1 MILARLSRAVRE
13 QNWFAV
19 VLEFVIVIAGVVI
32 GFQITAW
39 NAERTARIQ
48 EAVILANLEE
58 DFQTLVSDIDE
69 VIERTFAIAR
79 NATVVVEAIDSGV
92 VPDDRIDQFEEGLI
106 SLVWAA
112 QVPQSPSTLQELVS
126 SGGLSRLSDADLRAA
141 LARFME
147 RYEAVDGMANQL
159 VEARFNNAQRAPLPV
174 SLEPG
179 SVADLERARESGAF
193 LSSDDYRAAQG
204 IRSSLEHYDLGALQ
218 ADPALRDMFVASRGL
233 NNTYLSW
240 LISLRGSARA
250 TLDQLAP
257 QSETP

>member
-1 MILARLSRAVRE
+1 MILSRLSRAIRE

-19 VLEFVIVIAGVVI
+19 AIEFLIVILGVVI

-39 NAERTARIQ
+39 NAERTARVQ

-58 DFQTLVSDIDE
+58 DFQTLVSETDD
-69 VIERTFAIAR
+69 VIERTFEIAR

-92 VPDDRIDQFEEGLI
+92 VPEDRVGQFEEGLI
-106 SLVWAA
+106 SLVWAV
-112 QVPQSPSTLQELVS
+112 QPPQSPSTLQELVS

-147 RYEAVDGMANQL
+147 RYEAVDGMANLL

-193 LSSDDYRAAQG
+193 LNSDNYRAAQG
-204 IRSSLEHYDLGALQ
+204 VRSTLEHYDLEALQ
-218 ADPALRDMFVASRGL
+218 ADPALRDMFVASRDL

-240 LISLRGSARA
+240 LVALRVRA
-250 TLDQLAP
+250 QDVVDYLESSGD
-257 QSETP
+257 TP

>member
-1 MILARLSRAVRE
+1 MILSRISRAIRE

-19 VLEFVIVIAGVVI
+19 AIEFLIVILGVVI

-58 DFQTLVSDIDE
+58 DFQTLVSETDD
-69 VIERTFAIAR
+69 VIERTFEIAR

-92 VPDDRIDQFEEGLI
+92 VPEDRVGQFEEGLI
-106 SLVWAA
+106 SLVWAV
-112 QVPQSPSTLQELVS
+112 QPPQSPSTLQELVS
-126 SGGLSRLSDADLRAA
+126 SGGLSRLSDPALRAA

-147 RYEAVDGMANQL
+147 RYEAVDGMANLL

-179 SVADLERARESGAF
+179 SVADLERAREAGAF
-193 LSSDDYRAAQG
+193 LSSENYRVAQG
-204 IRSSLEHYDLGALQ
+204 VRSTLEHYDLDALR
-218 ADPALRDMFVASRGL
+218 ADPVVRDMFVASRTL

-240 LISLRGSARA
+240 LVALRVRA
-250 TLDQLAP
+250 QDVVDYLES
-257 QSETP
+257 SEDTP

>member
-1 MILARLSRAVRE
+1 MILARLTRALRE

-19 VLEFVIVIAGVVI
+19 ALEFVIVVAGVLLA
-32 GFQITAW
+32 FQITAW
-39 NAERTARIQ
+39 NADRTARIQ

-58 DFQTLVSDIDE
+58 DFQTLVSDIDD
-69 VIERTFAIAR
+69 VIERTFEIAR
-79 NATVVVEAIDSGV
+79 NATVVVETIDRNV
-92 VPDDRIDQFEEGLI
+92 VPEDRIDQFEEGLI
-106 SLVWAA
+106 SLVWAV
-112 QVPQSPSTLQELVS
+112 QPPQSPSTLQELVS

-147 RYEAVDGMANQL
+147 RYEAVDGMANLL

-193 LSSDDYRAAQG
+193 LSSDNYRAAQG
-204 IRSSLEHYDLGALQ
+204 VRSTLEHYDLEALQ
-218 ADPALRDMFVASRGL
+218 ADPALRDMFVASRDL

-240 LISLRGSARA
+240 LVALRVSALA
-250 TLDQLAP
+250 TLEQLDP
-257 QSETP
+257 NSETP